1 MQLGQDRSS
10 ALGAVGSGAAPALRA
25 VLGPQGAVT
34 WLLCH
39 LQGKHSFSRWA
50 WGAAPTAD
58 P

>member
-10 ALGAVGSGAAPALRA
+10 AVGSGAAPALRA

-34 WLLCH
+34 HFLCH
-39 LQGKHSFSRWA
+39 LWGKHSFSWWA